1 MDILATYATS
11 VGYRPAPK
19 ILLVE
24 GTSDVA
30 LFNRAAKLEFERTA
44 VHLLGQDLSIV
55 AAGESDAGGTH
66 GVLQQLTT
74 LRSLAKLCLGQNGKP
89 RYRIVALFDNDR
101 AGRDAVRAAHDF
113 DKSILEYKDVFR
125 LRPIMPTPVN
135 IDAPAIQRAFE
146 QENQP
151 HKELDWEL
159 EDLLPQSFQTA
170 FTEEHP
176 SAQLKMVTNNGFVHR
191 DYTRDGK
198 ARFHR
203 YVREHALREDMAG
216 VCDVLRSM
224 RRYLNMR

>member
-1 MDILATYATS
+1 
-11 VGYRPAPK
+11 
-19 ILLVE
+19 
-24 GTSDVA
+24 
-30 LFNRAAKLEFERTA
+30 
-44 VHLLGQDLSIV
+44 
-55 AAGESDAGGTH
+55 
-66 GVLQQLTT
+66 
-74 LRSLAKLCLGQNGKP
+74 
-89 RYRIVALFDNDR
+89 
-101 AGRDAVRAAHDF
+101 
-113 DKSILEYKDVFR
+113 
-125 LRPIMPTPVN
+125 MPTPVN

-146 QENQP
+146 QENQV

-170 FTEEHP
+170 FNEEHP

-203 YVREHALREDMAG
+203 YVREHALREDMMG